1 MKPNPLT
8 PKPTWKPHGK
18 PHLPTLTPDQHILKD
33 KRKTHENTLED
44 DLIKMG
50 MAPVAKTLR
59 SLDSDVFHKS
69 QG

>member
-18 PHLPTLTPDQHILKD
+18 PHLPTLTPDQQILKG
-33 KRKTHENTLED
+33 RRHTSLED

-59 SLDSDVFHKS
+59 SLDRDTFHK
-69 QG
+69 Q